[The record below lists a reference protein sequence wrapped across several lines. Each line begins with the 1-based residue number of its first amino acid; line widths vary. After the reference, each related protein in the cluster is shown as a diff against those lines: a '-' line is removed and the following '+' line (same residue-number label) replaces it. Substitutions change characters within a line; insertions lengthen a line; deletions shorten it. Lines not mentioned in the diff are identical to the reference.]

1 MTQYSYGISA
11 ATSATTNLES
21 LTTPVN
27 PPRAT
32 YNEWS
37 RTYDRS
43 DGSSEGDG
51 YPSATWNFD
60 YLTQAQVTQLRT
72 FCTGRS
78 ASVYI
83 TTRINTGA
91 FATYTAQMLWPG
103 GLLAKRQFGGVY
115 ANVSITFR
123 KLESA

>member
-1 MTQYSYGISA
+1 MPQYSYGISDS
-11 ATSATTNLES
+11 TSATTNVES
-21 LTTPVN
+21 LATPLN
-27 PPRAT
+27 PPRST

-51 YPSATWNFD
+51 YPSATWHFD

-91 FATYTAQMLWPG
+91 FATYTAQMIWPG
-103 GLLAKRQFGGVY
+103 DLLAKRQFNGIY
-115 ANVSITFR
+115 ASIDIGFR
-123 KLESA
+123 KLEAA

>member
-1 MTQYSYGISA
+1 MPQYSYGISDS
-11 ATSATTNLES
+11 TSATTNVES
-21 LTTPVN
+21 LTTPLN
-27 PPRAT
+27 PPRST

-51 YPSATWNFD
+51 YPSAVWHFD
-60 YLTQAQVTQLRT
+60 YLSQAQVTQLRT
-72 FCTGRS
+72 LCTGRS

-91 FATYTAQMLWPG
+91 FATYTAQMIWPG
-103 GLLAKRQFGGVY
+103 DLLARRQFNGIY
-115 ANVSITFR
+115 ASVDVACR
-123 KLESA
+123 KLEAA

>member
-1 MTQYSYGISA
+1 MPQYSYGISA
-11 ATSATTNLES
+11 STSATTNVES
-21 LTTPVN
+21 LTTPLN
-27 PPRAT
+27 PPRST

-37 RTYDRS
+37 RIYDRS
-43 DGSSEGDG
+43 DGSSAGDG
-51 YPSATWNFD
+51 YPSAVWHFD

-91 FATYTAQMLWPG
+91 FATYTAQMIWPG
-103 GLLAKRQFGGVY
+103 DLLQKRQFGGRF
-115 ANVSITFR
+115 ASIDIQFR
-123 KLESA
+123 KLEAV